1 VSRRLVLL
9 FIAVIVTVA
18 VCVAPTPTPTEAA
31 GTCPTTL
38 RHDARDLTPQQ
49 WSAFVAAVQAM
60 QQRPNATTPSTFDR
74 LTKLHTTMSGSVH
87 GTALFFAWH
96 RRFLKD
102 FENKLRAI
110 DPTVSLPYWNWTQDS
125 SAPEQSY
132 IWGVRY
138 LGGNGGGPDNVVQTG
153 PFAGWHP
160 LNPQPHGLKRQW
172 SNGARIAP
180 WASSESINSAI
191 AGSGSYDALRRAIE
205 PVPHG
210 TVHVNVGG
218 DMSLLNGSP
227 NDPLFWLFHAYI
239 DKIWADWQNAH
250 PSLALTSYG
259 GPNAEGSAG
268 RLSDTLPGFGTD
280 TVRSI
285 MDTRSSGLC
294 YAYAER
300 SAGNAPALPR
310 ATSAAPVPVPIAAA
324 APTTTTVTSSQNP
337 AAPGQR
343 VAITA
348 TISDA
353 EPGSTVRFR
362 SRGRV
367 LPGCRRRP
375 VLAHVTAWTATCR
388 TRAPRRGLGSVSA
401 RFSGGGSYAPSTGRL
416 RMDRA
421 SAAAARVRFAPDATL
436 TYGQPL
442 DRAGLRAAASAPGR
456 FTFAVAGFA
465 GARADI
471 RPARADMLLPVG
483 SYALIAT
490 FTPTGQGA
498 RIVVVRPLVVM
509 PAILHVV
516 PMSMRASAG
525 GPVPDVSFTLRGLV
539 AGDGPAAVPI
549 APVCRVAHPAGDD
562 APVRPAG
569 RYLIFCDGGGA
580 PNYTTDTSA
589 TATLDVVSGP
599 VDPPGNAGC
608 RATPW
613 ETLDVGP
620 GCVSPSAAAARG
632 RTVRY
637 AFVCDLTGPG
647 HVLAPAPD

>member
-1 VSRRLVLL
+1 VSKRLVLL
-9 FIAVIVTVA
+9 CIAVIAIVA
-18 VCVAPTPTPTEAA
+18 VCTPAGA
-31 GTCPTTL
+31 VGTCVTTV
-38 RHDARDLTPQQ
+38 RRDARDLTPQQ
-49 WSAFVAAVQAM
+49 WSAFVAAVQVM

-74 LTKLHTTMSGSVH
+74 LAKLHTTMSSSVH

-110 DPTVSLPYWNWTQDS
+110 DPTVSLPYWDWAQDS
-125 SAPEQSY
+125 NAPEQSY
-132 IWGVRY
+132 VWGARY
-138 LGGNGGGPDNVVQTG
+138 LGGNGGGPNDVVQTG
-153 PFAGWHP
+153 PFAGWRP
-160 LNPQPHGLKRQW
+160 LNPQPHGLKRHW
-172 SNGARIAP
+172 SNGTRIAP
-180 WASSESINSAI
+180 WASPQSINSAI
-191 AGSGSYDALRRAIE
+191 SSSGSYDALRRAIE

-218 DMSLLNGSP
+218 DMSTLNGSP
-227 NDPLFWLFHAYI
+227 NDPLFWLFHAYV
-239 DKIWADWQNAH
+239 DKIWADWQNVH
-250 PSLALTSYG
+250 PMLALTSYG
-259 GPNAEGSAG
+259 GPNADGSAG

-280 TVRSI
+280 TVGSI
-285 MDTRSSGLC
+285 MDTRSPGLC

-300 SAGNAPALPR
+300 SNAPALPR
-310 ATSAAPVPVPIAAA
+310 ATSAAPVPVAGA
-324 APTTTTVTSSQNP
+324 APTTTMVTSSQNP
-337 AAPGQR
+337 AAPGQH

-375 VLAHVTAWTATCR
+375 VLARVTAWTATCR

-416 RMDRA
+416 RVGRA
-421 SAAAARVRFAPDATL
+421 SAAAVQVRFAPDATL
-436 TYGQPL
+436 TYGQTL
-442 DRAGLRAAASAPGR
+442 DRAGLRATASAPGR
-456 FTFAVAGFA
+456 FEFAVAGFA
-465 GARADI
+465 AARAGI
-471 RPARADMLLPVG
+471 RPARADMVLPVG

-490 FTPTGQGA
+490 FTPAGQGTPV
-498 RIVVVRPLVVM
+498 VVVRPLVVT
-509 PAILHVV
+509 PATLRVV

-562 APVRPAG
+562 APVRPVG
-569 RYLIFCDGGGA
+569 QYLIFCDGGGA
-580 PNYTTDTSA
+580 PNYATDTSA

-620 GCVSPSAAAARG
+620 GCVSPSPAADRSHTA
-632 RTVRY
+632 RY
-637 AFVCDLTGPG
+637 AFVCELTGQG
-647 HVLAPAPD
+647 HLLALTPD

>member
-1 VSRRLVLL
+1 LVVLCV
-9 FIAVIVTVA
+9 AVIVTVA
-18 VCVAPTPTPTEAA
+18 VCAPTPAEAV
-31 GTCPTTL
+31 GTCVITV
-38 RHDARDLTPQQ
+38 RRDARDLTPQQ

-74 LTKLHTTMSGSVH
+74 LAKLHTTMSASVH

-110 DPTVSLPYWNWTQDS
+110 DPTVSLPYWNWAQDS
-125 SAPEQSY
+125 NAPEQSY
-132 IWGVRY
+132 IWGARY
-138 LGGNGGGPDNVVQTG
+138 LGGNGGSPDGVVQIG
-153 PFAGWHP
+153 PFAGWRP
-160 LNPQPHGLKRQW
+160 LNPQPHGLRRQW
-172 SNGARIAP
+172 SNGTRIAA
-180 WASSESINSAI
+180 WASAEIINSAI
-191 AGSGSYDALRRAIE
+191 ASSGSYDTLRRAIE

-210 TVHVNVGG
+210 KVHVNVGG
-218 DMSLLNGSP
+218 DMSTLNGSP
-227 NDPLFWLFHAYI
+227 NDPLFWVFHAYV

-250 PSLALTSYG
+250 LTSALTSYG
-259 GPNAEGSAG
+259 GRNADGSAG
-268 RLSDTLPGFGTD
+268 RLSDTLPGFGPD
-280 TVRSI
+280 TVQSV
-285 MDTRSSGLC
+285 MDTRSAALC

-300 SAGNAPALPR
+300 TASSAPTLPR
-310 ATSAAPVPVPIAAA
+310 AASAAPVPVAGA

-343 VAITA
+343 VVITA

-353 EPGSTVRFR
+353 EPGSAVRFA

-375 VLAHVTAWTATCR
+375 VLARVTAWTATCR

-401 RFSGGGSYAPSTGRL
+401 RFSGGGSYAPSAGRL
-416 RMDRA
+416 RVGRA
-421 SAAAARVRFAPDATL
+421 SAAAAQVRFSPDATL
-436 TYGQPL
+436 RYGQPL
-442 DRAGLRAAASAPGR
+442 DRAGLQATASAPGR
-456 FTFAVAGFA
+456 FTFAVAGFGA
-465 GARADI
+465 ARASI
-471 RPARADMLLPVG
+471 RPARADMVLPVG
-483 SYALIAT
+483 AYALIAT
-490 FTPTGQGA
+490 FTPAGRGA
-498 RIVVVRPLVVM
+498 PVVVVRPLVVK
-509 PAILHVV
+509 PATLRVV

-525 GPVPDVSFTLRGLV
+525 GPVPDVSFTLRRLI

-562 APVRPAG
+562 APVRPVG
-569 RYLIFCDGGGA
+569 QYLIFCDGGGA

-599 VDPPGNAGC
+599 VDPPSNAGC

-620 GCVSPSAAAARG
+620 GCISPSPAGG
-632 RTVRY
+632 RSHTLRH
-637 AFVCDLTGPG
+637 AFVCDLPHQAHLFTPT
-647 HVLAPAPD
+647 PD

>member
-1 VSRRLVLL
+1 VSKRLVLL
-9 FIAVIVTVA
+9 CIAVIVTVA
-18 VCVAPTPTPTEAA
+18 VCAVPAPAEAV
-31 GTCPTTL
+31 GTCVTTV
-38 RHDARDLTPQQ
+38 RRDARDLTPQQ

-60 QQRPNATTPSTFDR
+60 QQRSNATPSIFDR
-74 LTKLHTTMSGSVH
+74 LAKLHTTMSSSVH

-110 DPTVSLPYWNWTQDS
+110 DPTVSLPYWNWAQDS
-125 SAPEQSY
+125 NAPEQSY
-132 IWGVRY
+132 IWGARY
-138 LGGNGGGPDNVVQTG
+138 LGGNGGGPNDVVQTG
-153 PFAGWHP
+153 PFAGWRP
-160 LNPQPHGLKRQW
+160 LNPQPHGLKREW
-172 SNGARIAP
+172 SNGTRIAP
-180 WASSESINSAI
+180 WASAESINSAV
-191 AGSGSYDALRRAIE
+191 ASSGSYDTLRLAIE

-210 TVHVNVGG
+210 KVHVNVGG
-218 DMSLLNGSP
+218 DMSTLNGSP
-227 NDPLFWLFHAYI
+227 NDPLFWVFHAYV

-250 PSLALTSYG
+250 PTFALTSYG
-259 GPNAEGSAG
+259 GPNADGSAG

-280 TVRSI
+280 TVQSI
-285 MDTRSSGLC
+285 MDTRSPALC

-300 SAGNAPALPR
+300 TAGNAPTLPR
-310 ATSAAPVPVPIAAA
+310 ATSAAPVSVTDA

-353 EPGSTVRFR
+353 EPGSAVRFR

-375 VLAHVTAWTATCR
+375 VLARVTAWTATCR

-416 RMDRA
+416 RVGRA
-421 SAAAARVRFAPDATL
+421 SAAAPQVRFSPDATL

-442 DRAGLRAAASAPGR
+442 DRAGLRATASAPGR
-456 FTFAVAGFA
+456 FTLAVAGFGA
-465 GARADI
+465 ARASI
-471 RPARADMLLPVG
+471 RPVRADMVLPVG

-490 FTPTGQGA
+490 FTPAGRETPV
-498 RIVVVRPLVVM
+498 VVVRPLIIK
-509 PAILHVV
+509 PATLHVV

-525 GPVPDVSFTLRGLV
+525 GPVPEVSFTLSGLI

-549 APVCRVAHPAGDD
+549 APVCRVAHPVGDD
-562 APVRPAG
+562 APVRPVG
-569 RYLIFCDGGGA
+569 QYLIFCDGGGA

-589 TATLDVVSGP
+589 TATLDVVSEA

-613 ETLDVGP
+613 ETLDVGA
-620 GCVSPSAAAARG
+620 GCVSPSPAASRG
-632 RTVRY
+632 HTVRY
-637 AFVCDLTGPG
+637 AFVCDLAGQG
-647 HVLAPAPD
+647 HLLALASD

>member
-1 VSRRLVLL
+1 VSKRLVLL
-9 FIAVIVTVA
+9 CIAVIVTVA
-18 VCVAPTPTPTEAA
+18 VCAAPTPAGAA
-31 GTCPTTL
+31 GACATTL

-49 WSAFVAAVQAM
+49 WSAFVAAVQTM
-60 QQRPNATTPSTFDR
+60 QQRPNATPSTFDR
-74 LTKLHTTMSGSVH
+74 LTKLHTTMSSSVH

-110 DPTVSLPYWNWTQDS
+110 DPTVSLPYWNWAQDS
-125 SAPEQSY
+125 NAPERSY
-132 IWGVRY
+132 IWGARY
-138 LGGNGGGPDNVVQTG
+138 LGGNGGGPNDVVQTG
-153 PFAGWHP
+153 PFASWRP

-172 SNGARIAP
+172 SNGTRIAP
-180 WASSESINSAI
+180 WASPESINSAI
-191 AGSGSYDALRRAIE
+191 ASSGSYDTLRRAIE

-218 DMSLLNGSP
+218 DMSTLNGSP
-227 NDPLFWLFHAYI
+227 NDPVFWLFHAYV

-250 PSLALTSYG
+250 PTLALTSYG
-259 GPNAEGSAG
+259 GPNADGSAAK
-268 RLSDTLPGFGTD
+268 LSDTLPGFGTD
-280 TVRSI
+280 TVQSI
-285 MDTRSSGLC
+285 MDTRSPALC

-300 SAGNAPALPR
+300 TGSNAPTLTR
-310 ATSAAPVPVPIAAA
+310 ATSAVPVPVPVPVAGA

-353 EPGSTVRFR
+353 EPGSAVRFR

-367 LPGCRRRP
+367 LPGCGRRP
-375 VLAHVTAWTATCR
+375 VLARVTAWTATCR

-401 RFSGGGSYAPSTGRL
+401 RFSGGGSFAPSTGRL
-416 RMDRA
+416 RVGRA
-421 SAAAARVRFAPDATL
+421 SAAAAQVRFAPGATL

-442 DRAGLRAAASAPGR
+442 DRAGLRATASAPGR

-465 GARADI
+465 VARTAI
-471 RPARADMLLPVG
+471 RPARADMVLPVG

-490 FTPTGQGA
+490 FTPAGRGA
-498 RIVVVRPLVVM
+498 PVVVVRPLVVK
-509 PAILHVV
+509 PATLHVV

-525 GPVPDVSFTLRGLV
+525 GPVPEVSFTLRGLV

-562 APVRPAG
+562 APVRPVG
-569 RYLIFCDGGGA
+569 QYLIFCDGGGA
-580 PNYTTDTSA
+580 PNYATDTSA

-599 VDPPGNAGC
+599 VDPPGDAGC

-613 ETLDVGP
+613 ETLDVGA
-620 GCVSPSAAAARG
+620 GCVSPSPAAGRG
-632 RTVRY
+632 HTVRY
-637 AFVCDLTGPG
+637 AFVCDLTGRG
-647 HVLAPAPD
+647 HLLALAPD